1 MDIGQRVVT
10 TGALLV
16 SGLVARKVLDVGWKA
31 VTGHEPPQD
40 PDDPGV
46 KMWEVVVFAAV
57 SGALVGLSRQLATR
71 TAAKWYGGPAAKE
84 MQKKAS

>member
-31 VTGHEPPQD
+31 VTGHQPPQD

-46 KMWEVVVFAAV
+46 KMWEVVIFAAL
-57 SGALVGLSRQLATR
+57 SGALVGLTRQLAMR
-71 TAAKWYGGPAAKE
+71 GVAKRFSGPAAKE
-84 MQKKAS
+84 AQQKAS